1 MRKSYGIRCCQRGF
15 TFNDQ
20 ILELHSHNTQ
30 LCQFY
35 QVNPLSYFSFTLCN
49 LLLTNRKVLRI
60 IITFYKITKIVR
72 ALWLAERSVYMR
84 ICKHGCGV
92 KMYWFSRANNASTDM
107 KKFSSS
113 TLDKFTLFTHSF
125 VGWNLE
131 NRYKEGVS
139 IFFRVSWHFR
149 VKNPYFGNHLFAKQE
164 HAQDTRGVGRI
175 LDSYAKPSTSSRVCI
190 TVSNSPKPSRV
201 YIRLCKHRKRFL
213 LLNCFSIIWLPWRR
227 VWPSG

>member
-72 ALWLAERSVYMR
+72 ALWLAERSVCMR

-125 VGWNLE
+125 VGWNFE
-131 NRYKEGVS
+131 IVTKKVCQ
-139 IFFRVSWHFR
+139 FFFLLSWHFKR
-149 VKNPYFGNHLFAKQE
+149 EKSVFWKESFCKTGT
-164 HAQDTRGVGRI
+164 D
-175 LDSYAKPSTSSRVCI
+175 YASKTSC
-190 TVSNSPKPSRV
+190 
-201 YIRLCKHRKRFL
+201 IRLCD
-213 LLNCFSIIWLPWRR
+213 W
-227 VWPSG
+227 